1 MVRRGEVKVDT
12 ERFLPFLVVM
22 GFRSIIK
29 GDRLHPGSMLFQ
41 NSPQGLVR
49 LLRIACLQL
58 PDLSPSRR
66 SFHQRQDAVA

>member
-1 MVRRGEVKVDT
+1 
-12 ERFLPFLVVM
+12 
-22 GFRSIIK
+22 
-29 GDRLHPGSMLFQ
+29 MLFQ

-66 SFHQRQDAVA
+66 DLPPHSRTS